1 MPSRQ
6 KKKKNALNMN
16 FTKTEE
22 APKGD
27 VTTSTTT
34 TTIQDNKPKNK
45 PTTSTNIIT
54 SKGIKSGDNGKL
66 LTWEKIEE
74 ENQVGQLDTDEKAAY
89 DKWKK
94 SQSKQKIPFLNE
106 DGSPKVFM

>member
-1 MPSRQ
+1 MVIKDTLSKA
-6 KKKKNALNMN
+6 KKMIKQNEYKHE
-16 FTKTEE
+16 KE
-22 APKGD
+22 
-27 VTTSTTT
+27 TTT
-34 TTIQDNKPKNK
+34 TSK
-45 PTTSTNIIT
+45 NIIT

-74 ENQVGQLDTDEKAAY
+74 ENQVGQLNTDEKAAY